1 MSGKDVSKLEKTN
14 ISELVLFVYCCV
26 KSACNADK
34 VEFDY
39 DFQSFADLMEPDAA
53 NSFYEDMG
61 GEEKNDQP
69 GGKEV
74 SVEELLGMALG
85 CIGMSREDFER
96 CTLLSFTRHGSDGRK
111 PSAMRSA
118 TSGNAQECWRSLP
131 SNPMQKAIFKR
142 MTFYRSLG
150 MKSRKKSVRR

>member
-1 MSGKDVSKLEKTN
+1 MKKTKIKVGDKEFHCRVTMGAMVRFKNESGKDVSKLEKTN

-61 GEEKNDQP
+61 GEEKKRP
-69 GGKEV
+69 TRRKRSKRRGTVGY
-74 SVEELLGMALG
+74 G
-85 CIGMSREDFER
+85 IGVHRDE
-96 CTLLSFTRHGSDGRK
+96 
-111 PSAMRSA
+111 
-118 TSGNAQECWRSLP
+118 Q
-131 SNPMQKAIFKR
+131 
-142 MTFYRSLG
+142 
-150 MKSRKKSVRR
+150 RRL

>member
-1 MSGKDVSKLEKTN
+1 MKKTKIKVGDKEFPCRVTMGAMVRFKNESSKDVSKLDKTN

-61 GEEKNDQP
+61 GEEKKRP
-69 GGKEV
+69 TRRKRSKRRGTVGY
-74 SVEELLGMALG
+74 G
-85 CIGMSREDFER
+85 IGVHRDE
-96 CTLLSFTRHGSDGRK
+96 
-111 PSAMRSA
+111 
-118 TSGNAQECWRSLP
+118 Q
-131 SNPMQKAIFKR
+131 
-142 MTFYRSLG
+142 
-150 MKSRKKSVRR
+150 RRL